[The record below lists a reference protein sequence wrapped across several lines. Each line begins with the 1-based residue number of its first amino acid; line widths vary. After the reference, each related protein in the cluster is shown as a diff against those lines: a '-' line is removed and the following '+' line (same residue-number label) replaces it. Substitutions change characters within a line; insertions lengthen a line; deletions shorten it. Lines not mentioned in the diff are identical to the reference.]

1 MNTTSAI
8 ELDTNY
14 RPSTGGESNQSIP
27 SVESAGTADWA
38 AISAI
43 ILSILT
49 FAAAQGLTYPL
60 ISLTLEKNG
69 VSEALIGINAGFY
82 ALGLVFSTL
91 LIGLLTRIVS
101 GDRLMALS
109 IFGCAICLALF
120 AQSDSF
126 WIWCVIRF
134 GLGFCSSLMFILSE
148 AWLSSACPENL
159 RGRVTGIYSAG
170 LALGFS
176 AGPLAIPLLGKED
189 GLVFMLNASYMTVVA
204 IFTLLLVRKARTR
217 PASPTNGQI
226 SAFVQKAPLLVAMIL
241 VFGFVDIAAISTMP
255 VYFVKTGRSEAFA
268 ALSVSIMALPTAAT
282 QPLIGFLLDKV
293 SRYVVVLGT
302 SLVAACGFMI
312 IPVLQSET
320 WILIVFGIIGA
331 TTFALYTCALT
342 ILGERFQGG
351 LLVAGCA
358 VFSLA
363 NAIGSVGG
371 STLTGVAM
379 SIFGPVA
386 TPVTAGLALVIFAV
400 VFGLSRRA

>member
-1 MNTTSAI
+1 M
-8 ELDTNY
+8 
-14 RPSTGGESNQSIP
+14 
-27 SVESAGTADWA
+27 V
-38 AISAI
+38 
-43 ILSILT
+43 
-49 FAAAQGLTYPL
+49 
-60 ISLTLEKNG
+60 
-69 VSEALIGINAGFY
+69 
-82 ALGLVFSTL
+82 
-91 LIGLLTRIVS
+91 
-101 GDRLMALS
+101 LS
-109 IFGCAICLALF
+109 IFGCAICLAFF
-120 AQSDSF
+120 AGSDSF

-176 AGPLAIPLLGKED
+176 AGPLAIPLLGTED
-189 GLVFMLNASYMTVVA
+189 GLAFTLNAAYMTIVA
-204 IFTLLLVRKARTR
+204 GFTLLLVCKARTR
-217 PASPTNGQI
+217 PALSSNGQI
-226 SAFVQKAPLLVAMIL
+226 AVFVQKAPLLVGMIL

-255 VYFVKTGRSEAFA
+255 VYFVKTGHSEAFA
-268 ALSVSIMALPTAAT
+268 ALSVTIMALPTAAA

-312 IPVLQSET
+312 IPMLQSET
-320 WILIVFGIIGA
+320 LILTVFGIIGA

-342 ILGERFQGG
+342 ILGERFHGG

-363 NAIGSVGG
+363 NAIGSFGG

-379 SIFGPVA
+379 NIFGPAA
-386 TPVTAGLALVIFAV
+386 TPVTAGLALVLFAI
-400 VFGLSRRA
+400 VFSLSRRA